1 MCIRADMSKNCIGK
15 DVDNSGS
22 RLCGEYLSKCC
33 VGGNTT
39 DWPLVMIR
47 CIHTIKIN
55 EVLGNIVVYLGE
67 YDHLRT
73 SPLAY

>member
-1 MCIRADMSKNCIGK
+1 MCIGADMSKNCIGK

-22 RLCGEYLSKCC
+22 RLCGEYLSIG
-33 VGGNTT
+33 VVWVQTPQTGP
-39 DWPLVMIR
+39 WIR